1 MTPVFE
7 LNDLHVSLQS
17 RHQEIELVR
26 GVSFAVAPGECLG
39 ILGESGSG
47 KSMSMK
53 AAMGLLD
60 HSFHVKGSA
69 QFQGEELLG
78 KSAEELRRLR
88 GGKVGI
94 ILQNPMTCFDPLYR
108 IGQQIAETFSAHN
121 NWTAEEIHIRSLE
134 LLEKMRIRNPEEVL
148 EKYPHQL
155 SGGMLQRIMIGIA
168 TAMKPALLIAD
179 EPTTAIDAITQYEI
193 LNELLHIK
201 ENHNTAMI
209 FISHDLNAISRVA
222 DRIVV
227 LNHGAVVD
235 RGDFRHILHHAQDP
249 YTKLLVEKRADVMR
263 RYTAVLNGK
272 KEAPMLELK
281 NINVSFRSERQDK
294 IFGHTRQQVL
304 FDVSLAV
311 KEGTCLGILGESG
324 SGKSTMGRV
333 LCGLLK
339 PDSGEAVLD
348 GVSVYA
354 SRAGRRN
361 LQNKLSIVFQD
372 YTTSA
377 NPRFRIRDIIG
388 EGLTVQERREGKKL
402 DRKAET
408 SRLLELVGLPA
419 DFADRFPHEL
429 SGGQLQRVCIAR
441 AVACKPEI
449 ILFDEAIS
457 SLDAHTQVQVMDLLR
472 ELKDRLG
479 LTYIFITHDLTSITY
494 LCDDVLFLYQGR
506 VTENLPVERI
516 RETKDEYARKLLGS
530 IVVFDTEESA

>member
-1 MTPVFE
+1 MNPVFE

-17 RHQEIELVR
+17 HHQEIELVR
-26 GVSFAVAPGECLG
+26 GVSFVVAPGECLG

-108 IGQQIAETFSAHN
+108 IGQQITETFSAHN
-121 NWTAEEIHIRSLE
+121 NWTAEEKARAA
-134 LLEKMRIRNPEEVL
+134 LEKVGMLDRADY
-148 EKYPHQL
+148 YPHQL

-168 TAMKPALLIAD
+168 TAMKPSLLIAD

-235 RGDFRHILHHAQDP
+235 RGDFQHILHHAQDP

-272 KEAPMLELK
+272 KEA
-281 NINVSFRSERQDK
+281 
-294 IFGHTRQQVL
+294 
-304 FDVSLAV
+304 
-311 KEGTCLGILGESG
+311 
-324 SGKSTMGRV
+324 
-333 LCGLLK
+333 
-339 PDSGEAVLD
+339 
-348 GVSVYA
+348 
-354 SRAGRRN
+354 
-361 LQNKLSIVFQD
+361 
-372 YTTSA
+372 
-377 NPRFRIRDIIG
+377 
-388 EGLTVQERREGKKL
+388 
-402 DRKAET
+402 
-408 SRLLELVGLPA
+408 
-419 DFADRFPHEL
+419 
-429 SGGQLQRVCIAR
+429 
-441 AVACKPEI
+441 
-449 ILFDEAIS
+449 
-457 SLDAHTQVQVMDLLR
+457 AH
-472 ELKDRLG
+472 
-479 LTYIFITHDLTSITY
+479 
-494 LCDDVLFLYQGR
+494 
-506 VTENLPVERI
+506 
-516 RETKDEYARKLLGS
+516 A
-530 IVVFDTEESA
+530 

>member
-1 MTPVFE
+1 MNPVFE

-17 RHQEIELVR
+17 HHKEIELVR

-53 AAMGLLD
+53 TAMGLLD

-235 RGDFRHILHHAQDP
+235 RGDFQHILHHAQDP

-272 KEAPMLELK
+272 KE
-281 NINVSFRSERQDK
+281 
-294 IFGHTRQQVL
+294 T
-304 FDVSLAV
+304 
-311 KEGTCLGILGESG
+311 
-324 SGKSTMGRV
+324 
-333 LCGLLK
+333 
-339 PDSGEAVLD
+339 
-348 GVSVYA
+348 
-354 SRAGRRN
+354 
-361 LQNKLSIVFQD
+361 
-372 YTTSA
+372 
-377 NPRFRIRDIIG
+377 
-388 EGLTVQERREGKKL
+388 
-402 DRKAET
+402 
-408 SRLLELVGLPA
+408 
-419 DFADRFPHEL
+419 
-429 SGGQLQRVCIAR
+429 
-441 AVACKPEI
+441 
-449 ILFDEAIS
+449 
-457 SLDAHTQVQVMDLLR
+457 AH
-472 ELKDRLG
+472 
-479 LTYIFITHDLTSITY
+479 
-494 LCDDVLFLYQGR
+494 
-506 VTENLPVERI
+506 
-516 RETKDEYARKLLGS
+516 A
-530 IVVFDTEESA
+530 